1 MRLLPIAMLALALA
15 ALGISPP
22 VAAETLRC
30 NGQSA
35 AEGDS
40 RIAVLQKCG
49 QPQLADSYCAPVF
62 YADTLNPLPPQ
73 IAAAVVPC
81 QPVEVWLY
89 DRGPGQL
96 MASVRFRGGVVASI
110 VYGQQPR

>member
-1 MRLLPIAMLALALA
+1 MRLTLA
-15 ALGISPP
+15 AFVWGL
-22 VAAETLRC
+22 AAAQAATAETLRC

-35 AEGDS
+35 SEGDS
-40 RIAVLQKCG
+40 RLAVLSKCG
-49 QPQLADSYCAPVF
+49 RPMLQDSYCAQVY
-62 YADTLNPLPPQ
+62 YADTLNPVPDP
-73 IAAAVVPC
+73 IASAVVPC

-96 MASVRFRGGVVASI
+96 TATVRFRGGVVASI